1 MILTAKQEEGLR
13 IALDR
18 YHAGE
23 KFTVISG
30 YAGTGKSTL
39 VRFIIDALNIDEEDV
54 VYTAF
59 TGKAAEVLH
68 KKGNRNAMTLHK
80 LLYDSFP
87 KGDGTFFKK
96 PKALIG
102 YKFIVVDEVSMASK
116 DLIDLLFS
124 YKNIYV
130 ICLGDPFQLPTID
143 PNSDNHWLDHP
154 HIFLDEIMRQAA
166 ESEIIRVSMDIR
178 AMKPLVEMHGNEVQ
192 VFNKA
197 DLNTGMLMWADQVLV
212 GINGTRI
219 ASNNQM
225 RSLLG
230 RGNMPEDGDKVI
242 CLRNYWNNF
251 SNTGGALTN
260 GTIGYLH
267 DTVNAPKYL
276 PYWCGGDVIP
286 AINTRFISDSN
297 EDFGRL
303 SMDKTMILTGEKGID
318 SKLAFKLSKNEKTK
332 GLVPMEFTFGYAI
345 TCHKSQGSE
354 WPNVLVIEE
363 RFPFNIVEHARWLY
377 TAVTRASDKVV
388 IVKK

>member
-1 MILTAKQEEGLR
+1 
-13 IALDR
+13 
-18 YHAGE
+18 
-23 KFTVISG
+23 
-30 YAGTGKSTL
+30 
-39 VRFIIDALNIDEEDV
+39 
-54 VYTAF
+54 
-59 TGKAAEVLH
+59 
-68 KKGNRNAMTLHK
+68 MTLHK

-102 YKFIVVDEVSMASK
+102 YKFIVIDEVSMASK

-143 PNSDNHWLDHP
+143 PNSDNHLLDHP
-154 HIFLDEIMRQAA
+154 HVFLDEIMRQAA
-166 ESEIIRVSMDIR
+166 ESEIIRASMDIR

-212 GINGTRI
+212 GTNATRI
-219 ASNNQM
+219 AINNQM

-286 AINTRFISDSN
+286 TINTQFISDSN

-318 SKLAFKLSKNEKTK
+318 SKLAFRLSKNEKTK
-332 GLVPMEFTFGYAI
+332 GLVPMEFTYGYAM
-345 TCHKSQGSE
+345 TYWKAQGSE
-354 WPNVLVIEE
+354 WDKVLMLEE
-363 RFPFNIVEHARWLY
+363 KFPFDKMTHQRALY
-377 TAVTRASDKVV
+377 TACTRAAKKLV
-388 IVKK
+388 IILK

>member
-1 MILTAKQEEGLR
+1 
-13 IALDR
+13 
-18 YHAGE
+18 
-23 KFTVISG
+23 
-30 YAGTGKSTL
+30 
-39 VRFIIDALNIDEEDV
+39 
-54 VYTAF
+54 
-59 TGKAAEVLH
+59 
-68 KKGNRNAMTLHK
+68 
-80 LLYDSFP
+80 
-87 KGDGTFFKK
+87 
-96 PKALIG
+96 
-102 YKFIVVDEVSMASK
+102 
-116 DLIDLLFS
+116 
-124 YKNIYV
+124 
-130 ICLGDPFQLPTID
+130 
-143 PNSDNHWLDHP
+143 
-154 HIFLDEIMRQAA
+154 MRQAA

-212 GINGTRI
+212 GTNTTRI
-219 ASNNQM
+219 AINNQM

-286 AINTRFISDSN
+286 AINTRFVSDSN

-318 SKLAFKLSKNEKTK
+318 SKLAFRLSKNEKTK

-345 TCHKSQGSE
+345 TTHKAQGSQ
-354 WPNVLVIEE
+354 WPKVLVIED
-363 RFPFNIVEHARWLY
+363 RFPFNIVEHAGWLY
-377 TAVTRASDKVV
+377 TAVTRSSDKVV

>member
-1 MILTAKQEEGLR
+1 
-13 IALDR
+13 
-18 YHAGE
+18 
-23 KFTVISG
+23 
-30 YAGTGKSTL
+30 
-39 VRFIIDALNIDEEDV
+39 
-54 VYTAF
+54 
-59 TGKAAEVLH
+59 
-68 KKGNRNAMTLHK
+68 
-80 LLYDSFP
+80 
-87 KGDGTFFKK
+87 
-96 PKALIG
+96 
-102 YKFIVVDEVSMASK
+102 
-116 DLIDLLFS
+116 
-124 YKNIYV
+124 
-130 ICLGDPFQLPTID
+130 
-143 PNSDNHWLDHP
+143 
-154 HIFLDEIMRQAA
+154 MRQAA
-166 ESEIIRVSMDIR
+166 ESEIIRTSMDIR

-212 GINGTRI
+212 GTNATRI
-219 ASNNQM
+219 AINNQM

-251 SNTGGALTN
+251 SNKGGALTN

-286 AINTRFISDSN
+286 AINTQFISDSN

-345 TCHKSQGSE
+345 TTHKAQGSQ
-354 WPNVLVIEE
+354 WPKVLVIEE